1 MEMKIES
8 IVSVWDEKLPEMFI
22 NLVNVV
28 ALTRNETGLRQAV
41 AVLAESEDFSR
52 LFAYGFGN
60 RHFWLKQRY
69 VSDTDKVMG
78 SRLMIVE
85 F

>member
-8 IVSVWDEKLPEMFI
+8 MVNVWDEKLPEVFI

-28 ALTRNETGLRQAV
+28 ALTRNEQELRKAV
-41 AVLAESEDFSR
+41 AVLFARKDFSR

-60 RHFWLKQRY
+60 RHFWLKQRCA
-69 VSDTDKVMG
+69 SNPDKIMEN
-78 SRLMIVE
+78 RLMIVE